1 MQSSGANLDILF
13 LCGDDAFPHEE
24 AVVLKETAVLLWL
37 LFALVQQEADHP
49 LLQNITK
56 LPKERRR

>member
-13 LCGDDAFPHEE
+13 LRGDDAFPHEE
-24 AVVLKETAVLLWL
+24 AVVLKELAVLLWL